1 MVRINA
7 SFNNDGYAFVYRDN
21 RENMLIF
28 GWKFQAGVILAD
40 KDDDPLVHHRRCRK
54 ELVEQ

>member
-40 KDDDPLVHHRRCRK
+40 NG
-54 ELVEQ
+54 